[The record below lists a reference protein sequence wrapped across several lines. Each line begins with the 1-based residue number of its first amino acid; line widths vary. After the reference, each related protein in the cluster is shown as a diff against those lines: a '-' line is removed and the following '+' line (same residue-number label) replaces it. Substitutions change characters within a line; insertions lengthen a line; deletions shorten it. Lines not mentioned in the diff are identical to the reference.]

1 MRCSF
6 AAAMLALLVMLS
18 LSSARAADRTVTIGY
33 AAPLTGVSS
42 GAAPSLVLA
51 AELAIE
57 DLNRQ
62 AIHLDGDRLIFK
74 LLVQDD
80 RSDPRTGE
88 LVAQYFA
95 KTDVVAVIGH
105 WNSGVSIAASKI
117 YNAAGIAQLAIG
129 SSALAYTTQGFGA
142 AFRILPHDRQ
152 NASNTANYVVEQMK
166 AKRIVVIHDQTL
178 FGIEYVR
185 QFNIAAGK
193 LQGNI
198 VGQYDFSSHTS
209 DFNAALQGVKQSA
222 PDAVLFAGLEAQ
234 AAQLVREMQ
243 RFQIKAP
250 LVTVGGIVGSRFLQS
265 AGAAGNGTVIL
276 EPCKLPHQGAAWLQF
291 QKNFKE
297 RSGEEVGLK
306 PPFSYDAVGLVAAA
320 IRQAN
325 SLDRRALGVALHH
338 LKFTGLTGRISF
350 DADGNLENPVY
361 TVFQVKDQKWVAL
374 KTIEGKN

>member
-1 MRCSF
+1 MRSSF
-6 AAAMLALLVMLS
+6 GAAMLVLFVMLPLTS
-18 LSSARAADRTVTIGY
+18 VQAADRTVTIGY
-33 AAPLTGVSS
+33 AAPLTGVSA

-62 AIHLDGDRLIFK
+62 AIHLAGDRLVFK

-88 LVAQYFA
+88 LVAQYFV

-117 YNAAGIAQLAIG
+117 YNAAGIPQLAIG
-129 SSALAYTTQGFGA
+129 SSALNYTTQGFGA

-152 NASNTANYVVEQMK
+152 NASNTAGYVVGQMR
-166 AKRIVVIHDQTL
+166 AKRIVVINDQTL
-178 FGIEYVR
+178 YGIEYVR
-185 QFNIAAGK
+185 QFNIAAAK
-193 LQGNI
+193 LKGNI
-198 VGQYDFSSHTS
+198 VGQFDFSSHTS
-209 DFNAALQGVKQSA
+209 DFNAVLLAVRQSA
-222 PDAVLFAGLEAQ
+222 PDVVLFAGLEAQ
-234 AAQLVREMQ
+234 AAQLVREMR

-250 LVTVGGIVGSRFLQS
+250 LVTVGGIVGPRFLQS
-265 AGAAGNGTVIL
+265 AGTAGNGTVIL
-276 EPCKLPHQGAAWLQF
+276 EPCLPPHPSAAWLQF
-291 QKNFKE
+291 QKKFKE

-320 IRQAN
+320 IRHAN
-325 SLDRRALGVALHH
+325 SVDRRALGVALHQ

-350 DADGNLENPVY
+350 DAEGNLENPVY
-361 TVFQVKDQKWVAL
+361 TVFQVRDQK
-374 KTIEGKN
+374 